1 MSEAFIG
8 QIMCTGFG
16 FAPKNWMNCDGNTLP
31 ISQYQA
37 LFSLLGTTYGGNG
50 VSTFMLPD
58 LRGTVPVGG
67 FNPAQGQSP
76 FPVALGQTGGVE
88 TVTLDQTQNPAH
100 THALNADT
108 GAGNAVFSV
117 NGLFA
122 ATDPAKSYA
131 NPAPGQ
137 TVALGGGPA
146 SSVGGTAHTN
156 IQPYLAINICL
167 CLNGI
172 YPTRP

>member
-16 FAPKNWMNCDGNTLP
+16 FAPKNWINCDGNTLP

-37 LFSLLGTTYGGNG
+37 LFSLLGTTFGGNG
-50 VSTFMLPD
+50 VSNFMLPD

-67 FNPAQGQSP
+67 FNAAQGQSP
-76 FPVALGQTGGVE
+76 FQASMGQTGGVE
-88 TVTLDQTQNPAH
+88 TVTLNQTQNP
-100 THALNADT
+100 THLHAVNAATTAGNVIPPT
-108 GAGNAVFSV
+108 GAI
-117 NGLFA
+117 FA
-122 ATDPAKSYA
+122 ATDPTKFYA

-137 TVALGGGPA
+137 SVALGGGPLGT
-146 SSVGGTAHTN
+146 VGGAAHN
-156 IQPYLAINICL
+156 NLQPFLAINICL

-172 YPTRP
+172 FPSRP